1 MYQDP
6 PARNARARVAE
17 VRSRIDEAIAGLGG
31 IKRECDKKRDRIRK
45 LREDLAQR
53 RRTLGAARI
62 LVKAAT
68 PTSPPTSATPKSAP
82 FLSTPLPDGHPFQ
95 PDSFPPFPVF
105 YRGCL
110 YRKSGTSRRG
120 WFEVPMAARDGV
132 MGTGSLA
139 CL

>member
-6 PARNARARVAE
+6 SQHGHYSTDLSSVVSSASVALTNTVQPARNARARVAE

-95 PDSFPPFPVF
+95 PDSFPPFPVH
-105 YRGCL
+105 L
-110 YRKSGTSRRG
+110 T
-120 WFEVPMAARDGV
+120 
-132 MGTGSLA
+132 
-139 CL
+139 